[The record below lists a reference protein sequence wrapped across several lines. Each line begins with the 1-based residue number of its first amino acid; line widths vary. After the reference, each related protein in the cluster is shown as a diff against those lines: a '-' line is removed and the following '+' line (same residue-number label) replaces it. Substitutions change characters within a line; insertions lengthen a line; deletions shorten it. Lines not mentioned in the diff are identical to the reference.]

1 VRFQKADQARAEIR
15 PGVRTLGQR
24 EPTRLLL
31 TDGSKT
37 VNDFRPLFAGNG
49 EQIALQ
55 LLKK

>member
-1 VRFQKADQARAEIR
+1 M
-15 PGVRTLGQR
+15 RTLGQR